1 MVMMTGEKQLTAS
14 ERLSQ
19 HIEQID
25 NYLDLSNVR
34 FAGFRE
40 EFLDAANMS
49 LSKLGMLT
57 QQELF
62 DRAYVL
68 YGYSSYIQDEIN
80 KNEVVLGWCND
91 QIEKLVVGNLHNFD
105 QYTKHEVKRQSI
117 IRENNYAAKCDQMR
131 GIAEARIQSME
142 GKVYEL
148 KRKGDILLEKGKRL

>member
-1 MVMMTGEKQLTAS
+1 MMTGETQLTAS
-14 ERLSQ
+14 ERLAK

-34 FAGFRE
+34 FAAFRE
-40 EFLDAANMS
+40 EFLDTANMP
-49 LSKLGMLT
+49 LERIKTFT

-80 KNEVVLGWCND
+80 KNKVVLDWCRD
-91 QIEKLVVGNLHNFD
+91 QIEKIVADNLDRFD

-117 IRENNYAAKCDQMR
+117 IRENSYAAKCDQMR
-131 GIAEARIQSME
+131 GVAEARLQSME

>member
-1 MVMMTGEKQLTAS
+1 MMTGETQLTAS
-14 ERLSQ
+14 DRLTK

-25 NYLDLSNVR
+25 DYLDLSNVR

-40 EFLDAANMS
+40 EFLDAANMP
-49 LSKLGMLT
+49 LSKLGTLN

-62 DRAYVL
+62 DRAYIL
-68 YGYSSYIQDEIN
+68 YGYSSYTQDEIN
-80 KNEVVLGWCND
+80 KNKVVLDWCND
-91 QIEKLVVGNLHNFD
+91 QIEKLVADNLHNFD

-117 IRENNYAAKCDQMR
+117 IRENSYASKCDQMR
-131 GIAEARIQSME
+131 GIAEARLQSME

>member
-1 MVMMTGEKQLTAS
+1 MTGDQQLSAS
-14 ERLSQ
+14 DKLSK

-25 NYLDLSNVR
+25 DYLDLSNVR

-49 LSKLGMLT
+49 LSKIGMLT

-80 KNEVVLGWCND
+80 KNKVVLDWCND

-117 IRENNYAAKCDQMR
+117 IRENSYATKVDYMR
-131 GIAEARIQSME
+131 SIAEARLQSLE

-148 KRKGDILLEKGKRL
+148 KRKGDILLEKGKRI

>member
-1 MVMMTGEKQLTAS
+1 MNGETQLTAS
-14 ERLSQ
+14 ERLAK

-34 FAGFRE
+34 FSAFRE
-40 EFLDAANMS
+40 EFLDTANMPQERIQA
-49 LSKLGMLT
+49 LA

-62 DRAYVL
+62 DHAYVL
-68 YGYSSYIQDEIN
+68 YGYSSYVQDEIN
-80 KNEVVLGWCND
+80 KNKVVLDWCND
-91 QIEKLVVGNLHNFD
+91 QIEKIVVGNLHRFD

-117 IRENNYAAKCDQMR
+117 IRENSYAAKCDQMR
-131 GIAEARIQSME
+131 GIAEARLQSLE

>member
-1 MVMMTGEKQLTAS
+1 MMTGEKQLTAS
-14 ERLSQ
+14 ERLAQ

-25 NYLDLSNVR
+25 SYLDLSNVR
-34 FAGFRE
+34 FAAFRE
-40 EFLDAANMS
+40 EFLDTANMP
-49 LSKLGMLT
+49 LDRVKRFT

-80 KNEVVLGWCND
+80 KNKVVLDWCND

-117 IRENNYAAKCDQMR
+117 IRENSYAAKCDQMR
-131 GIAEARIQSME
+131 GIAEARLQSLD

>member
-1 MVMMTGEKQLTAS
+1 MTGEVQLKAS
-14 ERLSQ
+14 ERLAK

-34 FAGFRE
+34 FAAFRE
-40 EFLDAANMS
+40 EFLDAANMP
-49 LSKLGMLT
+49 LDRVKTLT

-80 KNEVVLGWCND
+80 KNKIVLDWCND
-91 QIEKLVVGNLHNFD
+91 QLEKLVAENLHNFD

-117 IRENNYAAKCDQMR
+117 IMENTYAAKCDQMR
-131 GIAEARIQSME
+131 AIAEARLQSLE

>member
-1 MVMMTGEKQLTAS
+1 MTGEVQLKAS
-14 ERLSQ
+14 ERLSK

-34 FAGFRE
+34 FASFRE
-40 EFLDAANMS
+40 EFLDTANMP
-49 LSKLGMLT
+49 LDRVKTLT

-80 KNEVVLGWCND
+80 KNKIVLDWCND
-91 QIEKLVVGNLHNFD
+91 QIEKLVAGNLNNFD

-117 IRENNYAAKCDQMR
+117 IMENTYAAKCDQMR
-131 GIAEARIQSME
+131 AIAEARLQSLE

-148 KRKGDILLEKGKRL
+148 KRKGDIFLEKGKRL

>member
-1 MVMMTGEKQLTAS
+1 MMTGEVQLKAS
-14 ERLSQ
+14 ERLAK

-25 NYLDLSNVR
+25 DYLDLSNVR

-49 LSKLGMLT
+49 LDKIKRLT

-62 DRAYVL
+62 DRAYIL

-80 KNEVVLGWCND
+80 KNKVVLDWCND
-91 QIEKLVVGNLHNFD
+91 QLEKLVASNLHSFD

-117 IRENNYAAKCDQMR
+117 IKENTYASKCDQMR
-131 GIAEARIQSME
+131 SIAEARLQSLE

>member
-1 MVMMTGEKQLTAS
+1 MMNGEAQLTAS
-14 ERLSQ
+14 ERLAQ

-34 FAGFRE
+34 FAAFRE
-40 EFLDAANMS
+40 EFLDTANMP
-49 LSKLGMLT
+49 LDRIKKFT

-80 KNEVVLGWCND
+80 KNKVVLDWCND
-91 QIEKLVVGNLHNFD
+91 QIEKLVAGNLSNFD

-117 IRENNYAAKCDQMR
+117 IRENSYAAKCDQMR
-131 GIAEARIQSME
+131 SIAEARLQSME

>member
-1 MVMMTGEKQLTAS
+1 MTGEQQLNAS
-14 ERLSQ
+14 EKLAK
-19 HIEQID
+19 HIAQIND
-25 NYLDLSNVR
+25 YVEMSNVK
-34 FAGFRE
+34 FASFRE
-40 EFLDAANMS
+40 EFLDVSNMPIDRINR
-49 LSKLGMLT
+49 LT

-80 KNEVVLGWCND
+80 KNKVVFDWCSD
-91 QIEKLVVGNLHNFD
+91 QIEKLVVANLHNFD

-117 IRENNYAAKCDQMR
+117 IRENSYATKVDHMR
-131 GIAEARIQSME
+131 SIAEARLQSLE

>member
-1 MVMMTGEKQLTAS
+1 MMTGEAQLTAS
-14 ERLSQ
+14 ERLTKY
-19 HIEQID
+19 IEQID

-34 FAGFRE
+34 FAAFRE
-40 EFLDAANMS
+40 EFLDTANMS
-49 LSKLGMLT
+49 LDRVKSFT

-80 KNEVVLGWCND
+80 KNKVVLDWCNA

-117 IRENNYAAKCDQMR
+117 IKENTYAAKCDQMR
-131 GIAEARIQSME
+131 GVAEARLQSLE

>member
-1 MVMMTGEKQLTAS
+1 MMTGDAQLTAS
-14 ERLSQ
+14 ERLAK

-34 FAGFRE
+34 FAAFRE
-40 EFLDAANMS
+40 EFLDTANMP
-49 LSKLGMLT
+49 LDRVEKFT

-80 KNEVVLGWCND
+80 KNKVVLDWCQD
-91 QIEKLVVGNLHNFD
+91 QIEKIVADNLHRFD
-105 QYTKHEVKRQSI
+105 QYTKHEVKKQSI
-117 IRENNYAAKCDQMR
+117 IRENSYAAKCDQMR
-131 GIAEARIQSME
+131 GIAEARLQSME

-148 KRKGDILLEKGKRL
+148 KRQGDILLEKGKRL